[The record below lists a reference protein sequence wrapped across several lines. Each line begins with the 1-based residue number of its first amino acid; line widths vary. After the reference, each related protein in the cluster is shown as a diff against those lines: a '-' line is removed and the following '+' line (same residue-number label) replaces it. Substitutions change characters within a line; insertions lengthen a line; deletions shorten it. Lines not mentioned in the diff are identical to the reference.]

1 MQSVKFAK
9 VSAIVSVPA
18 ANCLNS
24 DKPRGPFHITVLAFL
39 TSSTYALIV
48 SVPISNPCQPSGI
61 SLQETILLSV
71 SGANSFPTFVSVG
84 NINLTPFC
92 FAFSINSFAKSSLS
106 NSHIESPTPY
116 PCALKNVYA
125 IAPPIIKVSTFSNK
139 LFITPILSETFLPP
153 NIATNGLFGFSN
165 AEPKNL
171 SSFSIKN
178 PDTAGKYSAIPAV
191 ELCALCAV
199 PNASFTNISAID
211 ASSFENSGSFFSSL
225 GSNLTFSNNTIS
237 PFFMFEVNSFALSP
251 TTSFASL
258 TSLPNNLDSSFA
270 TGANENSG
278 LTSPFGLPR

>member
-1 MQSVKFAK
+1 M
-9 VSAIVSVPA
+9 
-18 ANCLNS
+18 
-24 DKPRGPFHITVLAFL
+24 
-39 TSSTYALIV
+39 
-48 SVPISNPCQPSGI
+48 
-61 SLQETILLSV
+61 
-71 SGANSFPTFVSVG
+71 
-84 NINLTPFC
+84 
-92 FAFSINSFAKSSLS
+92 
-106 NSHIESPTPY
+106 
-116 PCALKNVYA
+116 
-125 IAPPIIKVSTFSNK
+125 
-139 LFITPILSETFLPP
+139 SETFLPP

-278 LTSPFGLPR
+278 LTSPFGLPRWEHKIILQLFSNKYLIVGNAPTILLLSVMFPSSSNGTLKSHLTNTFLSFKSISLTVILLMSILLL